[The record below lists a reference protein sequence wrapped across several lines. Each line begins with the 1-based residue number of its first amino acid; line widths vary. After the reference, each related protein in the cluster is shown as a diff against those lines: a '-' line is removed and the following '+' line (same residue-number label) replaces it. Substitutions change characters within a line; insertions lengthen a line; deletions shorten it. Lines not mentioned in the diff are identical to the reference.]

1 MTDVYVRFNYV
12 RLQSETKHFKT
23 YIPPETSGVYIEIRN
38 AVWGRRGGGGGAAG
52 RGRKVRRVK
61 ESRFRKS
68 SPRKC
73 KKGVDR
79 WYAGSTG
86 TYNGGVSASS
96 GTSEDQRARET
107 KGLVRETGTRY
118 RSPRWIG
125 ARARDHESIAA
136 IR

>member
-1 MTDVYVRFNYV
+1 M
-12 RLQSETKHFKT
+12 
-23 YIPPETSGVYIEIRN
+23 
-38 AVWGRRGGGGGAAG
+38 
-52 RGRKVRRVK
+52 RRVK

-79 WYAGSTG
+79 WYAGSTS

-107 KGLVRETGTRY
+107 KR
-118 RSPRWIG
+118 
-125 ARARDHESIAA
+125 ARARDRDEVSEPEVDRSESERSRKHRRYPIIAPWRVRKGA
-136 IR
+136 